1 MPGIHRDKI
10 TEIHETLQRFSA
22 DVHPLLG
29 ITEQAEGRAC
39 AEQIVSSLR
48 RVSYITQLSNRAIS
62 PLRADPSNDLFDPLM
77 AASLAIKKGDADNAW
92 WLTFI
97 ATHFGKHPEDGWR
110 LAQAFYG
117 AFGQREPW
125 NWINSS
131 NDTRELF
138 EWLTNA
144 WPALIDDGIS
154 RRFSNHRKYE
164 SKKPIALIRVFGS
177 YIELVQRYGS
187 HAALIHDVHK
197 AAGQHEHA
205 AFDELYSRMG
215 EINRFG
221 RLGLFDFLAMIGK
234 LGIAPIAPGI
244 AYLKGATGPLAGT
257 KLLVFGNPNASA
269 TTEELESVLAKLDDE
284 LQVGKQVL
292 EDSLCNWQKSPGKF
306 VLFRG

>member
-1 MPGIHRDKI
+1 MPGIYRDKI
-10 TEIHETLQRFSA
+10 TEIHEALQRFSA

-29 ITEQAEGRAC
+29 ITDHAEGRAC

-77 AASLAIKKGDADNAW
+77 AASLAIKKGDTDNAW

-131 NDTRELF
+131 NDTHELF

-144 WPALIDDGIS
+144 WSALIDDGIS

-164 SKKPIALIRVFGS
+164 SKNPSALIRVFGS

-187 HAALIHDVHK
+187 HAALINDVHK

-205 AFDELYSRMG
+205 AFDELYSAWG
-215 EINRFG
+215 KSIDLADSG
-221 RLGLFDFLAMIGK
+221 YLTFL
-234 LGIAPIAPGI
+234 
-244 AYLKGATGPLAGT
+244 
-257 KLLVFGNPNASA
+257 
-269 TTEELESVLAKLDDE
+269 
-284 LQVGKQVL
+284 
-292 EDSLCNWQKSPGKF
+292 
-306 VLFRG
+306 R